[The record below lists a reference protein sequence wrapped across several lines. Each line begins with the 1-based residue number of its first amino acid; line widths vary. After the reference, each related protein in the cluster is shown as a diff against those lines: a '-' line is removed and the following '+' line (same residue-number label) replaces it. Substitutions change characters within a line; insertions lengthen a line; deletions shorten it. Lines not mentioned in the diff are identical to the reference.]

1 MPEIEIEHTI
11 TIRCG
16 KKKWQPAT
24 FNVGGNQCI
33 RLTPSH
39 GLTGVV
45 AAFAGIEFTKD
56 DMAVYPS
63 LANAEGFVKMKE
75 LRNSAQAAELKPPIR
90 TLFDITYVKA
100 NKKPK
105 RSHGQV
111 SGLRAC
117 PELFDLTVS
126 GGKSVCMQRPIQ
138 NTDNIVIRAT
148 DENIRA
154 CLECT
159 VSTSPCSLRNVDI
172 RPLVILVYG
181 SMGTTCTPR
190 PLKAGNGSY
199 PTVMMKMMHKLIT
212 RTSQFVQLICQ
223 MLRHAASPFVQM
235 CCKMMRQATSPFV
248 QLTLQMLLHRMHW
261 ETSDVQG

>member
-75 LRNSAQAAELKPPIR
+75 LRNSAQAAELKPPTR
-90 TLFDITYVKA
+90 TLFDTTNAKA

-154 CLECT
+154 CLECIANG
-159 VSTSPCSLRNVDI
+159 VDKSMFLAKRGYKTSGHSGVWKNGNYMYTKTPEGRERFVPNGDDEDDAQIDNEDEPI
-172 RPLVILVYG
+172 R
-181 SMGTTCTPR
+181 
-190 PLKAGNGSY
+190 
-199 PTVMMKMMHKLIT
+199 
-212 RTSQFVQLICQ
+212 
-223 MLRHAASPFVQM
+223 AAD
-235 CCKMMRQATSPFV
+235 
-248 QLTLQMLLHRMHW
+248 LTDAEACGEPIRADVLQDD
-261 ETSDVQG
+261 EASDEPIRAADFADAAA